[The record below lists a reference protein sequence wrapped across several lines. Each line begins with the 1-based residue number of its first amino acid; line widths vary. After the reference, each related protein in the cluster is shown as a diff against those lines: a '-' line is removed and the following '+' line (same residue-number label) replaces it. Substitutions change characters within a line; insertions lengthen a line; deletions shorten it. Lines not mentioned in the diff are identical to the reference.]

1 MSSRGLPKATYTG
14 DGYNTTLETE
24 GNTVRADGGHAA
36 RQAKFTALWTG
47 LGYTSASQFNKRL
60 KNNQCEQADLDIY
73 LNALVKADED
83 PGDSLD
89 VLIEQ
94 LNTTKMGGGG
104 MRQVGGNLVGLLAL
118 HIKIFKKPAGE
129 VAMLS
134 VGASL
139 LLLQNTIILLDS
151 LPNCFMYFAGDF
163 LKHVLDWMMNLCKEL
178 YDNREDIAT
187 GFISGA
193 KTAADAAGPAVVATP
208 GAILNI
214 LRGVDALGMR
224 FAGWYNPPDNGL
236 REIMDKVKQRNEE
249 YHAEMNQ
256 LAAEQAE
263 AAGKETDRTMELQ
276 KKKFVAQKMV
286 DSRTAIREASEA
298 AGRLHEQLTEE
309 IAGLDHLLVMSE
321 VRKGKGKSKS
331 KSKGRG
337 GKRATRKRGKRSS
350 NRAPR
355 KNKTTRKKRHG
366 KK

>member
-24 GNTVRADGGHAA
+24 GNTVRADGGRAA

-60 KNNQCEQADLDIY
+60 KDNRCEQADLDIY
-73 LNALVKADED
+73 LNALVKSDED

-104 MRQVGGNLVGLLAL
+104 MRQVGGSLVGLLAL

-193 KTAADAAGPAVVATP
+193 KTAASAAGTAVVATP
-208 GAILNI
+208 GAILYI

-224 FAGWYNPPDNGL
+224 FAEEYNPELNGFN
-236 REIMDKVKQRNEE
+236 EILDAVKRRNEE
-249 YHAEMNQ
+249 HHAMMDQ

-263 AAGKETDRTMELQ
+263 VAGKETDRTMELQ
-276 KKKFVAQKMV
+276 KKKFVAQKKV
-286 DSRTAIREASEA
+286 DSMTAIREASEA

-309 IAGLDHLLVMSE
+309 IAGLDHQLVMGE
-321 VRKGKGKSKS
+321 VRKGKGKGKG
-331 KSKGRG
+331 KGRG
-337 GKRATRKRGKRSS
+337 GKHATRKRGKHSS
-350 NRAPR
+350 KRAPR
-355 KNKTTRKKRHG
+355 KTKTTRKKRRG

>member
-24 GNTVRADGGHAA
+24 GNTVRADGGRAA

-236 REIMDKVKQRNEE
+236 REIMDAVKRRNEE
-249 YHAEMNQ
+249 HHAMMDQ

-263 AAGKETDRTMELQ
+263 VAGKETDRTMELQ
-276 KKKFVAQKMV
+276 KKKFVAQKKV

-309 IAGLDHLLVMSE
+309 IAGLDHQLVMGE
-321 VRKGKGKSKS
+321 VRKGKGK
-331 KSKGRG
+331 GRG
-337 GKRATRKRGKRSS
+337 GKHATRKRGKHSS
-350 NRAPR
+350 KRAPR
-355 KNKTTRKKRHG
+355 KTKTTRKKRRG

>member
-24 GNTVRADGGHAA
+24 GNTVRADGGRAA

-193 KTAADAAGPAVVATP
+193 KTAASAAGTAVVATP
-208 GAILNI
+208 GAILYI

-224 FAGWYNPPDNGL
+224 FAEEYNPELNGFN
-236 REIMDKVKQRNEE
+236 EILDAVKRRNEE
-249 YHAEMNQ
+249 HHAMMDQ

-263 AAGKETDRTMELQ
+263 VAGKETDRTMELQ
-276 KKKFVAQKMV
+276 KKKFVAQKKV
-286 DSRTAIREASEA
+286 DSMTAIREASEA

-309 IAGLDHLLVMSE
+309 IAGLDHQLVMGE
-321 VRKGKGKSKS
+321 VRKGKGK
-331 KSKGRG
+331 GRG
-337 GKRATRKRGKRSS
+337 GKHATRKRGKHSS
-350 NRAPR
+350 KRAPR
-355 KNKTTRKKRHG
+355 KTKTTRKKRRG